1 MLGVYDLH
9 VRQPPVLRAHV
20 LCARTPR
27 LPRRAQDGVRLSMPC
42 HLPAN
47 VVETASSRTE
57 PSAPRKSCMRFVP
70 CWPQAL
76 RSKVASPFSTTLCG
90 CTMSS
95 LCGEQRIL
103 DHIDVDPQHPVLIS
117 QCSEQQVRLRARSER
132 RSNLYAGPRNSDG
145 HAKPEVAFSKGPR
158 ADWPTCVR
166 GMACRRQNCP
176 RLVCC
181 RGARNARRSPRARLD
196 ELGFRQYPG

>member
-9 VRQPPVLRAHV
+9 VGQPPVLRAHV

-70 CWPQAL
+70 CWHQAL
-76 RSKVASPFSTTLCG
+76 RSKVAPPFSTTLCG
-90 CTMSS
+90 CAMSS

-103 DHIDVDPQHPVLIS
+103 DHIDVDPQHPVFIS

-145 HAKPEVAFSKGPR
+145 HAKPEVAFSKVHAPIGQPVLEGWRAEGKIALGSFAAAALAMLGGPR
-158 ADWPTCVR
+158 A
-166 GMACRRQNCP
+166 
-176 RLVCC
+176 
-181 RGARNARRSPRARLD
+181 LD
-196 ELGFRQYPG
+196 